1 MEKSGSQERRKLWKR
16 DCRHCVQSVGNINAD
31 SRQLTHTRRAF
42 QSRTDQ
48 VSAILN
54 RKGAVM
60 NTADQNLPT
69 FLKCNEG

>member
-1 MEKSGSQERRKLWKR
+1 
-16 DCRHCVQSVGNINAD
+16 VGNINAD